1 MNNKIDQ
8 ESMDTIYKHLTGVNI
23 GEQID
28 EWDERGKGYYGE
40 FLLFSEI
47 YNHIPGYFK
56 ILMNLQIPSENGRT
70 TEIDLLLIHQTGLY
84 VFEAKHYTSTI
95 YGKMDELQW
104 TQFFKTVDNVTFP
117 NPVLQ
122 NRWHVENLRKLIPN
136 FPIHSFI
143 AFTSNECTLKV
154 TGNLPNTT
162 LCKKDDLCKDFWEV
176 ARHLPP
182 IIDPKEINE
191 IFDALKIWSP
201 MQNAKVNYEDNKSVD
216 FYQFVEMISNS
227 HNTQKA
233 EMEQRYKE
241 KEAEL
246 NKKYASK
253 EKASRD
259 AINKAN
265 LRTVIISTVI
275 CLSIFFCCFVLSV
288 FIISSTSNKVD
299 EYRSLMEQYRN
310 DANASQSELQKF
322 KQKWE
327 IITDFQ
333 INGEKLKDN
342 YVVVDY
348 ADLTNSADF
357 GDLVNL
363 SFSITHNGEDF
374 YVLIDKS
381 SMFTVVL
388 KDGRVIET
396 PCYSGYYNY
405 SLGYSQSTKTLE
417 VKKLEFSGFSA
428 DDVAFI
434 KMTNLQIKRIKYV
447 YNEKPLLTDY
457 EIILYKAK

>member
-1 MNNKIDQ
+1 M
-8 ESMDTIYKHLTGVNI
+8 
-23 GEQID
+23 
-28 EWDERGKGYYGE
+28 
-40 FLLFSEI
+40 
-47 YNHIPGYFK
+47 
-56 ILMNLQIPSENGRT
+56 RT

-233 EMEQRYKE
+233 LEGMGGTTINQNVTFNNLQDTTAFAMLQQLKQYNRQM
-241 KEAEL
+241 
-246 NKKYASK
+246 
-253 EKASRD
+253 
-259 AINKAN
+259 AING
-265 LRTVIISTVI
+265 
-275 CLSIFFCCFVLSV
+275 VL
-288 FIISSTSNKVD
+288 
-299 EYRSLMEQYRN
+299 
-310 DANASQSELQKF
+310 
-322 KQKWE
+322 
-327 IITDFQ
+327 
-333 INGEKLKDN
+333 
-342 YVVVDY
+342 
-348 ADLTNSADF
+348 
-357 GDLVNL
+357 
-363 SFSITHNGEDF
+363 
-374 YVLIDKS
+374 
-381 SMFTVVL
+381 
-388 KDGRVIET
+388 
-396 PCYSGYYNY
+396 
-405 SLGYSQSTKTLE
+405 
-417 VKKLEFSGFSA
+417 
-428 DDVAFI
+428 
-434 KMTNLQIKRIKYV
+434 
-447 YNEKPLLTDY
+447 
-457 EIILYKAK
+457 